1 MKNKTTYNHKLSA
14 EKFSMPEL
22 NMIKE
27 IKKAGYIIEFI
38 KGHKGANLLEPHK
51 SIITGK
57 IYNVS
62 VASASTIK
70 AWDNK
75 NYPLKDW
82 YNFIIK

>member
-14 EKFSMPEL
+14 EKFSIPEL

-57 IYNVS
+57 IYNKNI
-62 VASASTIK
+62 AFTSTLC
-70 AWDNK
+70 AWSSK
-75 NYPLKDW
+75 TYPLKDW